1 MWDRGFVNLKNPVIV
16 AGAVPRDLFEVVCR
30 KVCWAG
36 DLKVP
41 RGSGS
46 MRAIKVKV
54 KSLSRVRLIATP
66 WTTAHQTLR
75 PWDFPGKSTG
85 VGAIAIKGGDI
96 YRD

>member
-1 MWDRGFVNLKNPVIV
+1 
-16 AGAVPRDLFEVVCR
+16 
-30 KVCWAG
+30 
-36 DLKVP
+36 
-41 RGSGS
+41 

-54 KSLSRVRLIATP
+54 RSLSRVRLIATP

-75 PWDFPGKSTG
+75 PWDFPGKNTG